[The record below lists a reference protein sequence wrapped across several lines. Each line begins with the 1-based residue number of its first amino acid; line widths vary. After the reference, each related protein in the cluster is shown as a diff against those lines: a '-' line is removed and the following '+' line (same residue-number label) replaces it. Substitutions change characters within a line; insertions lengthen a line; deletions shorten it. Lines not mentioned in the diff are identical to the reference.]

1 MADNDSTPLLL
12 EVNEDSEDQDPVVF
26 VQTRPDGIQKMSS
39 VQSEL
44 LDVSNDRNSDRSPK
58 EHSLS
63 KRRRYYRHNREIIVA
78 IFIVAF
84 DTKKG

>member
-1 MADNDSTPLLL
+1 MAENDKIPLLL
-12 EVNEDSEDQDPVVF
+12 EENEEIEEPTVF
-26 VQTRPDGIQKMSS
+26 VQTRPDGIQKMAS

-44 LDVSNDRNSDRSPK
+44 LDLSNEADPTP
-58 EHSLS
+58 
-63 KRRRYYRHNREIIVA
+63 KRRRYYRHNREIVVA